1 MQDFSFL
8 FFYLGLTYSS
18 STFKVIPASQ
28 YWLGLSID
36 KTKSP
41 WNVTW
46 ADGSSN
52 DYGNWVVPTLGL
64 ANGNCSGVCAT
75 IMYSAYNQNPGTL
88 NVVAQNSGYFP
99 AICQMSARGNQI

>member
-1 MQDFSFL
+1 MFH
-8 FFYLGLTYSS
+8 FFFCLGLTNSS

-52 DYGNWVVPTLGL
+52 DYGNWVVPTSGI
-64 ANGNCSGVCAT
+64 ANGNCSGACAT
-75 IMYSAYNQNPGTL
+75 IIYPAYAPNQGAW

-99 AICQMSARGNQI
+99 AICQRTARGNQIKLI